1 MYVRILRLQE
11 HGECDGS
18 PITCPKSR
26 IYIAVSEY
34 GEAPEQKVYLLPLRH
49 NWEFVN
55 WIKLPE
61 TDTPD
66 EFVEL
71 RLKAQI
77 PTNDLSK
84 SWWIDESYTVKV
96 NYRNG
101 SWKKD

>member
-18 PITCPKSR
+18 PTTCPKSR

-49 NWEFVN
+49 NWEFVD